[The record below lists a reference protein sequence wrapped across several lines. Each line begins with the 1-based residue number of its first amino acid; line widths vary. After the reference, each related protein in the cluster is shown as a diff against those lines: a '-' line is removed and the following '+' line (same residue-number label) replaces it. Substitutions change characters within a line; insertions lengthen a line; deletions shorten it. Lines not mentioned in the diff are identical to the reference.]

1 MDVHT
6 TFVPEIN
13 INSPTASF
21 HSPSSAASLL
31 AGKREKDVNP
41 SSNAFAYGGNMNPA
55 LNGLS
60 EAQVNYLRD
69 QFVSSAAA
77 AAAVSSNNQQK
88 KNSSSDPIRDSFFE
102 TNPFLLLRNDSLQ
115 DYRGQL
121 YSKLAHNVAG
131 IQASQQAQKSGSTL
145 PAGLRPAFFAGGTSA
160 SPVVDP
166 ARESERVAEHV
177 GALATKTLFE
187 KLSTAFWDAFA
198 GERPVTRSMVPA
210 VKGSNTKVLDGQKIA
225 DIIGGRS
232 KLVVVSLE
240 QGQRDDLTS
249 LSSQLDELDLAKKH

>member
-13 INSPTASF
+13 INSPAASF
-21 HSPSSAASLL
+21 NSPSSASSLL
-31 AGKREKDVNP
+31 AGKREKDINI
-41 SSNAFAYGGNMNPA
+41 SNGAFAYGGNMNPA
-55 LNGLS
+55 LNGLN
-60 EAQVNYLRD
+60 EAQLNFLRD

-77 AAAVSSNNQQK
+77 AAAASSINNNAQQK
-88 KNSSSDPIRDSFFE
+88 KSTSDPVRDSFFE

-131 IQASQQAQKSGSTL
+131 IQATQQAQKSGNAL
-145 PAGLRPAFFAGGTSA
+145 PAGLRPAFLS
-160 SPVVDP
+160 SPSTTATVAVDP
-166 ARESERVAEHV
+166 VQESERVAKHV

-198 GERPVTRSMVPA
+198 GEQPATRSMVP
-210 VKGSNTKVLDGQKIA
+210 VKKSVDGQKVA
-225 DIIGGRS
+225 DVIGGRS
-232 KLVVVSLE
+232 KLVVVPVTSEKEEVDILTLE
-240 QGQRDDLTS
+240 LNK
-249 LSSQLDELDLAKKH
+249 LNLVKKA